1 MKIFFIS
8 ENYFPNVSG
17 VPVVVRYLAEGLV
30 KKGHEVHVLTTR
42 FEDCPNYEQVGG
54 VCVHRFDIYKN
65 FWHQAK
71 GDIDS
76 YLTFVKGCEADIL
89 VLECSQCITTDLLLP
104 HIEKLPGKK
113 VFHSHGFSGL
123 LVPFFS
129 IKPSLVH
136 TLGTTYNW
144 FSSQI
149 YFKSTLKKALK
160 HFDTSLCLSSVD
172 NSKDYLEMYCVSCHI
187 LDNAADDMFFEEVK
201 DGAVGKYVSL
211 ANTRYMVSCANY
223 SYIKNQKDIL
233 LQYYHSHSSKDTS
246 LVCIGSQKNSYYEE
260 CLTLKKELERKVG
273 KRDVHLLYGVDRN
286 DIPSILKGASLYL
299 VTSRC
304 EQYSISIIEAM
315 SQGVPFVSTDVGN
328 AKVLP
333 GGITVKR
340 VSDMLSEIDNLLA
353 DNMKY
358 RELSM
363 NGREFAFDNCRISA
377 VVDRLNDI
385 FEKL

>member
-1 MKIFFIS
+1 MKVYFIS

-17 VPVVVRYLAEGLV
+17 VPVVVRYLAEGLTT
-30 KKGHEVHVLTTR
+30 KGFEVHVVTTR
-42 FEDCPNYEQVGG
+42 FRDCPDEEEIGG
-54 VCVHRFDIYKN
+54 VLVHRFGIYKN

-76 YLTFVKGCEADIL
+76 YLTFVKGCDADIL

-104 HIEKLPGKK
+104 YIAELPGKK
-113 VFHSHGFSGL
+113 VFHSHGFSGM

-129 IKPSLVH
+129 IKPSFVH

-144 FSSQI
+144 LNAQI
-149 YFKSTLKKALK
+149 YFKHTLKKALK

-172 NSKDYLEMYCVSCHI
+172 NSKNYLETYCRSCYV
-187 LDNAADDMFFEEVK
+187 LDNAADDAFFLSVE
-201 DGAVGKYVSL
+201 DSLLNKY
-211 ANTRYMVSCANY
+211 ANLSNSRYLISCANY
-223 SYIKNQKDIL
+223 SFVKNQKEIL
-233 LQYYHSHSSKDTS
+233 RQFYLSESSKQTS

-260 CLTLKKELERKVG
+260 CLALKEELDRKIG
-273 KRDVHLLYGVDRN
+273 IRDVHLLYGVDRE

-299 VTSRC
+299 VTSRY

-333 GGITVKR
+333 GGITVAK
-340 VSDMLSEIDNLLA
+340 VSDISSVIDSLLA
-353 DNMKY
+353 DELRY
-358 RELSM
+358 SELSIK
-363 NGREFAFDNCRISA
+363 GREFAFNNCRISA